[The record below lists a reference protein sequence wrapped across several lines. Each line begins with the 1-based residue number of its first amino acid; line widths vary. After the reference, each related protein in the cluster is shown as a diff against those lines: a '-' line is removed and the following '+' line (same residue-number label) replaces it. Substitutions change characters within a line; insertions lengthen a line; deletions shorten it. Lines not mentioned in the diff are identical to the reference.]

1 MPAGALDELKLR
13 FNSSKT
19 PDGSNLGE
27 YYQIL

>member
-1 MPAGALDELKLR
+1 LDELKLR

-19 PDGSNLGE
+19 AAGGKLGE